1 MFCDMNPKN
10 TDTQSLTGS
19 SFVNLITSLTEVDMK
34 FSPRFF
40 VFLSL
45 ALVQGVFAL
54 TADQVLDKS
63 KTWFKSGKAWS
74 LNFRAQVFQVDS
86 PDVQTQSGSLVVA
99 EGDKFKLDLLGIK
112 FYSDGES
119 LWQWNVE
126 QKQVLIKAVEDLSS
140 SLHPSE
146 LLFKYLNCKALEMGE
161 GEFAGQKLWVLKL
174 DPSKYAGQFTKME
187 VWLSKKDYSPVRLFT
202 EDPAGNATW
211 YGIIDMK
218 VVKKVSN
225 DDFKYKP
232 VAGVDEI
239 DMR

>member
-1 MFCDMNPKN
+1 
-10 TDTQSLTGS
+10 
-19 SFVNLITSLTEVDMK
+19 MK
-34 FSPRFF
+34 FSSRYL
-40 VFLSL
+40 VFLLL

-54 TADQVLDKS
+54 TAEQVLDKS

-74 LNFRAQVFQVDS
+74 LNFRAQVYQADS
-86 PDVQTQSGSLVVA
+86 PDINTQSGSLVVA

-140 SLHPSE
+140 ALHPSE
-146 LLFKYLNCKALEMGE
+146 LLFKYLNCKALSMGE
-161 GEFAGQKLWVLKL
+161 AKFAGQELWVLKL
-174 DPSKYAGQFTKME
+174 DPAKYAG
-187 VWLSKKDYSPVRLFT
+187 T
-202 EDPAGNATW
+202 EDPAGNSTW
-211 YGIIDMK
+211 YGILDIK
-218 VVKKVSN
+218 VIKKISN

>member
-1 MFCDMNPKN
+1 
-10 TDTQSLTGS
+10 
-19 SFVNLITSLTEVDMK
+19 MK
-34 FSPRFF
+34 FISRIIL
-40 VFLSL
+40 FLSL

-54 TADQVLDKS
+54 TADQVLEKS
-63 KTWFKSGKAWS
+63 KAWFKSGKAWS
-74 LNFRAQVFQVDS
+74 LNFKAQVFQADS
-86 PDVQTQSGSLVVA
+86 PEIRTQSGSLIVT
-99 EGDKFKLDLLGIK
+99 EGDKFKLDLSGIK

-146 LLFKYLNCKALEMGE
+146 LLFKYLNCKALSMGE
-161 GEFAGQKLWVLKL
+161 AELSKQKLWALKL

-187 VWLSKKDYSPVRLFT
+187 VWLSQKDFSPVRLLT
-202 EDPAGNATW
+202 EDPAGNVSW
-211 YGIIDMK
+211 YNIVDLK
-218 VVKKVSN
+218 VVKNVSN
-225 DDFKYKP
+225 DEFKYKS